1 MIKSI
6 LKKSLESFV
15 PRELFHRPK
24 KGFSIPLD
32 SWLRGPLR
40 DWSEDLISKESI
52 ESSEIFSYEVVN
64 KIWMDH
70 LEGNRNWQ
78 ARLWTVLMFQSWYKQ
93 RNRKLK

>member
-1 MIKSI
+1 MKIFWLRLIGHPRNSLETRIPFLDHETFKFAWSLPQKMKLKRGESKSI

-40 DWSEDLISKESI
+40 DWS
-52 ESSEIFSYEVVN
+52 
-64 KIWMDH
+64 
-70 LEGNRNWQ
+70 G
-78 ARLWTVLMFQSWYKQ
+78 RLNF
-93 RNRKLK
+93 